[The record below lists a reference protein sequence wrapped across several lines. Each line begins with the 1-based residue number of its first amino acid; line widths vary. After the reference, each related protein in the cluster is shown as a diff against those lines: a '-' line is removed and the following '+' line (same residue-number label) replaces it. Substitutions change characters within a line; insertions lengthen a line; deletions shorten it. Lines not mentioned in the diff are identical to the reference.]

1 MFCEVLGLWVA
12 DTWERLG
19 CPPAFRLV
27 ELGPGKGTLMAQM
40 LRVFRGIPTVEA
52 AVHVHLVD
60 IGRELIKHQRTV
72 LGCTTRPLPFA
83 PPGSA
88 AAAGAPA
95 DTRHQQQQRRAAAAV
110 SAASARDPRP
120 GGKPL
125 GADEVVVLRRPSM
138 NNNNNDDDE
147 QQEETQAERE
157 LRELYEPP
165 ARRQFVVPPAASGRG
180 RRDIPIAWHPSLSM
194 VPDDRT

>member
-95 DTRHQQQQRRAAAAV
+95 ATRHQQQHRAAAAV

-138 NNNNNDDDE
+138 NNSNDDE

-180 RRDIPIAWHPSLSM
+180 RRDIPIAWHPSFSM

>member
-95 DTRHQQQQRRAAAAV
+95 ATRHQQQHRAAAAV

-138 NNNNNDDDE
+138 NNSNDDE